1 MKSLLEFYKD
11 AETRENVYNYLVEF
25 MTDEAVKTLFDDGEE
40 SAYAI
45 AEAKKII
52 DKAWD
57 NMDLMFE
64 SKDKKK
70 DIINHSR

>member
-70 DIINHSR
+70 DIINQSR